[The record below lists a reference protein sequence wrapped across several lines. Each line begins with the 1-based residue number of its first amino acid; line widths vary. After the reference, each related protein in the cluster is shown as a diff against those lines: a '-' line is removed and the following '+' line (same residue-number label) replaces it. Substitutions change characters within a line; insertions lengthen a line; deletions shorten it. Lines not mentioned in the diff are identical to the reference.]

1 MRLCRR
7 RGRHAAGLV
16 PWRHPGLGQRSAV
29 LHRQRER
36 GERGGHGGGVRFA
49 GGAAEPAWY
58 GAELQAFGRADFD
71 VDGEIPGLGGHL
83 YCKTYLFEFED
94 EPTDVPPPCWV
105 QKRTK

>member
-1 MRLCRR
+1 MLRVSYPMASSWPGVAFRSSASTAGAWRAWWPRR
-7 RGRHAAGLV
+7 RGPFCGRNCGT
-16 PWRHPGLGQRSAV
+16 
-29 LHRQRER
+29 
-36 GERGGHGGGVRFA
+36 
-49 GGAAEPAWY
+49 WY

-71 VDGEIPGLGGHL
+71 ADGEIPGLGGHL